1 MKSLSSVCLSVCL
14 SIRPSVTKFSQDCII
29 AFTVIVHDDSWP
41 GYLVIDEARFLKK
54 KKKLAARNYIFC
66 YFLKLGSLASNDV

>member
-54 KKKLAARNYIFC
+54 KKKIGGPKL
-66 YFLKLGSLASNDV
+66 YFLLFSQVRFISFQ

>member
-54 KKKLAARNYIFC
+54 KKNWRPETIF
-66 YFLKLGSLASNDV
+66 FAIFSS